1 MNLTNRIEL
10 RNKIIDTLNDQKCRI
25 EADERDENYNYGID
39 ICISVVKEIFK
50 NCEVEE
56 KLQQEYD
63 ELYDRYEKLYESHE
77 RLSYDWAKLKKE
89 NKELHSDYDDLRKK
103 CNELFNVSGKINNEL
118 SKELI
123 KLRKEH
129 QDLIRELEKEQC
141 RM

>member
-10 RNKIIDTLNDQKCRI
+10 RNKIIDTLNNRKCR
-25 EADERDENYNYGID
+25 EYDERDENYNYGID
-39 ICISVVKEIFK
+39 ICISVVEAIFK

-63 ELYDRYEKLYESHE
+63 ELYDRYEKLYEAHE

-89 NKELHSDYDDLRKK
+89 NKELSCKYDDLNKK